1 MKLLD
6 PWTSNEDIR
15 VEIEIS
21 FNSEILYIQGEPMDI
36 HKDNFLFEPINQ
48 PFSSIV
54 VRFGVDAL
62 EDKIS
67 VLFKPDSDMSVE
79 EFEIQ
84 EMRVLDSQGEEI
96 NNEESEDSLEF
107 PGYLDSFE
115 GSQNKILEDLDT
127 RFNCGYEK
135 EENEYYGKFDDVA
148 YYEEKLEEPE
158 MEKITGYYPFS

>member
-21 FNSEILYIQGEPMDI
+21 FNSEILRIQGEPMEI
-36 HKDNFLFEPINQ
+36 HKDNFLFKPINQ
-48 PFSSIV
+48 PFPSGV

-67 VLFKPDSDMSVE
+67 VLFKSDSDMSAQ

-84 EMRVLDSQGEEI
+84 EILVLDSQGEEI

-107 PGYLDSFE
+107 PSYSDSFDD
-115 GSQNKILEDLDT
+115 SQNKILEDLDT
-127 RFNCGYEK
+127 RFNYGYEK
-135 EENEYYGKFDDVA
+135 EENKYYSTFDDVA
-148 YYEEKLEEPE
+148 HYEEKRQLPHPTSL
-158 MEKITGYYPFS
+158 IG